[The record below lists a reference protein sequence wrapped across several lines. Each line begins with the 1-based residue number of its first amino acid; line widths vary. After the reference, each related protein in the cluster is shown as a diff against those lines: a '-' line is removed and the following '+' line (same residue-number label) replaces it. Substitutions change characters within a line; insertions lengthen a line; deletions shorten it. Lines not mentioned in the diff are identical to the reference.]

1 MKVFLS
7 GLLIVVSSF
16 QLVYSQPQAV
26 DKVQFFNDTSVL
38 NATIITNMNNIFS
51 KRNKTGYTFP
61 AIFAASLPDGTKVN
75 DQIYLELR
83 GHMRKDYCYIPP
95 IKVIFKNNKSSVMR
109 SLKSLKLVN
118 ECKLNN
124 LYDQYLLKEFMVY
137 KIYNL
142 LTDMSFHVRL
152 LHLNLQDSAG
162 KKKTIT
168 EHAFLLEDIKEVAK
182 RNDCKEWGK
191 SRVNTEATNR
201 KQMTLV
207 AIFEYMIGNTD
218 WAVSVDHNTK
228 LIVSDKDSSGRPYV
242 VPYDFDYSGLVN
254 TEYAVPD
261 ERLELENVQQRLY
274 RGFPRTLLEVNE
286 ALDIFKEKKGQIYA
300 LINNFDLLTSG
311 SKKEMIYYLDGFY
324 DSIKKTEDVKSIF
337 IENAR
342 MH

>member
-1 MKVFLS
+1 MKAFLS
-7 GLLIVVSSF
+7 GLLFLVSSF
-16 QLVYSQPQAV
+16 QLVYSQPPAI
-26 DKVQFFNDTSVL
+26 DKVQFFNDTSML
-38 NATIITNMNNIFS
+38 TATITTNMGNLFS
-51 KRNKTGYTFP
+51 KRNRTGFTFP
-61 AIFAASLPDGTKVN
+61 ATFTSKLSDGINVN
-75 DQIYLELR
+75 DQIVLELR
-83 GHMRKDYCYIPP
+83 GHMRKEYCYIPP
-95 IKVIFKNNKSSVMR
+95 IKVIFKSNKSSVMR

-124 LYDQYLLKEFMVY
+124 VYDQYLLKEFMVY

-152 LHLNLQDSAG
+152 LHLDLQDSSG

-182 RNDCKEWGK
+182 RNDCKEWEK
-191 SRVNTEATNR
+191 SRVSTEATNR

-228 LIVSDKDSSGRPYV
+228 LIVSEKDSIARPYV

-261 ERLELENVQQRLY
+261 EKLELENVRQRLY

-286 ALDIFKEKKGQIYA
+286 ALDIFKEKKEKIYA
-300 LINNFDLLTSG
+300 LINNFDLLTSN

-324 DSIKKTEDVKSIF
+324 DSIKKTEDVKSTF
-337 IENAR
+337 IDNAR

>member
-1 MKVFLS
+1 
-7 GLLIVVSSF
+7 
-16 QLVYSQPQAV
+16 
-26 DKVQFFNDTSVL
+26 
-38 NATIITNMNNIFS
+38 
-51 KRNKTGYTFP
+51 
-61 AIFAASLPDGTKVN
+61 
-75 DQIYLELR
+75 
-83 GHMRKDYCYIPP
+83 
-95 IKVIFKNNKSSVMR
+95 
-109 SLKSLKLVN
+109 
-118 ECKLNN
+118 
-124 LYDQYLLKEFMVY
+124 
-137 KIYNL
+137 
-142 LTDMSFHVRL
+142 MSFHVRL

>member
-124 LYDQYLLKEFMVY
+124 LYDQYLL
-137 KIYNL
+137 
-142 LTDMSFHVRL
+142 TR
-152 LHLNLQDSAG
+152 
-162 KKKTIT
+162 
-168 EHAFLLEDIKEVAK
+168 
-182 RNDCKEWGK
+182 
-191 SRVNTEATNR
+191 
-201 KQMTLV
+201 
-207 AIFEYMIGNTD
+207 
-218 WAVSVDHNTK
+218 
-228 LIVSDKDSSGRPYV
+228 
-242 VPYDFDYSGLVN
+242 
-254 TEYAVPD
+254 
-261 ERLELENVQQRLY
+261 
-274 RGFPRTLLEVNE
+274 
-286 ALDIFKEKKGQIYA
+286 
-300 LINNFDLLTSG
+300 
-311 SKKEMIYYLDGFY
+311 
-324 DSIKKTEDVKSIF
+324 F
-337 IENAR
+337 IIC
-342 MH
+342 